1 MSILLSWNT
10 QIKNLHLIGPI
21 ITYGAEAWTMD
32 SKEMHAPKEDNNKL
46 YDPIK
51 KEGGE

>member
-1 MSILLSWNT
+1 
-10 QIKNLHLIGPI
+10 
-21 ITYGAEAWTMD
+21 MD